1 MSIPFVH
8 LHLHSHY
15 SILDGMGKIED
26 YIARAM
32 ELDMPAMALTDHG
45 VMYGVKD
52 FLDAVKKAEKKTG
65 KKLKPIVGCEVYV
78 APESRLIKKAYAD
91 RRSSYHLILLAKNL
105 TGYHNLIR
113 LSSIGFTEGFYN
125 RPRVDHELLQKYREG
140 LICCSACLAGEIPQA
155 ILKGNTEEAR
165 SLAVWYKSI
174 FGDDFYFEIMN
185 HNCQV
190 PGQPNTVFEEQQRVN
205 PVLYALSEELGIK
218 CVATNDCHFVK
229 KEDGPAHDLFIC
241 INTASKLT
249 DAGRLH
255 YTQQEYMKS
264 GDEMAAINYGHPEV
278 ISNTLEV
285 ADKVERYEIDI
296 PHILPHFDIPQEFE
310 NSDAYLKHLVYQGAR
325 KRYGENL
332 LPSIQERIDFELATI
347 RKMGFPDYFLI
358 VHDFITYARSQGIW
372 VGPGRGS
379 AAGSVVA
386 YCLTITN
393 MDPIKYDLL
402 FERFLN
408 PDRISMPDIDI
419 DFEEERRGEVYEY
432 VEKKYGKDHVSHVVT
447 FGTMA
452 TKQAIK
458 DVARVEDLPL
468 PVSNRLAGMVPSR
481 NFQEDVRTKDKDG
494 KEVTETKEYKP
505 NFKNCLKF
513 VEEFRKEYESSE
525 DPKIRETMHF
535 AEELE
540 GTIRQTGVHACAVI
554 IGPHNLMEHIPVSIA
569 KGVEGWISQ
578 YEGTRIEDVGMLKMD
593 FLGLSTLSILK
604 ETLSNIKRHT
614 GKDIDIDSIPLDDK
628 ETFKLF
634 GRGDT
639 VATFQ
644 FESPGMQKWLRELH
658 PSRFEDLI
666 AMNALY
672 RPGPMQYI
680 PRFVARKTGK
690 EAITYELPEM
700 EEFLSDTYGVT
711 VYQEQVMLLSQKLAK
726 FTKGQADTLRKAM
739 GKKNIEKMMEL
750 EEKFLTNGVENGFSK
765 EVLQKIWNDWK
776 EFAKYA
782 FNKSHSTCYA
792 WVGYLTA
799 YFKAHYP
806 AEFMAANLT
815 MNAADTK
822 EITKLMDEC
831 KRMGLSVLGPDV
843 NVGGVNA
850 SVTGSR
856 EIRFGLAAIKG
867 LGSQVAEDVV
877 AHAPYKD
884 VFDFVE
890 RASRQNMNRKTLESL
905 IYAGAFDSSF
915 PQIRRDQ
922 YFLPNAKGEIF
933 LDSLIRYSQD
943 FGAIDSSI
951 DSLFGD
957 ADEGFQVK
965 KPEIPSRAG
974 EMNLVEFL
982 KKERELVGMY
992 ISSHPLDVYRFELE
1006 NFCNVTPGELS
1017 SLVKQAA
1024 GMNID
1029 ENHDYFTGGLVTNV
1043 NERISKNG
1051 RPFVDFTL
1059 EDFTSSMNFRLFGK
1073 THEQCIGYIKD
1084 GSAVFIKLKIKKR
1097 FNDSSYEP
1105 RIEGM
1110 RFLANIK
1117 EAGLKSLELII
1128 PAHLISKDFRQ
1139 ELVGVLKESHVSKK
1153 AEGVNKTPVK
1163 MKIVEENKGFTLDYD
1178 TKFLVSVDNN
1188 LLDRLRKMGLEYKGN
1203 VNTAVF

>member
-1 MSIPFVH
+1 
-8 LHLHSHY
+8 
-15 SILDGMGKIED
+15 MGKIDD

-45 VMYGVKD
+45 VMYGIKD
-52 FLDAVKKAEKKTG
+52 FLDSVKKAEKKTG

-78 APESRLIKKAYAD
+78 APESRLIKKAYHD
-91 RRSSYHLILLAKNL
+91 RRSAYHLILLAKNIE
-105 TGYHNLIR
+105 GYHNLMKI
-113 LSSIGFTEGFYN
+113 SSIGFTEGFYN
-125 RPRVDHELLQKYREG
+125 RPRVDHEIIQKYHQG
-140 LICCSACLAGEIPQA
+140 LICCSACLAGEIPQS
-155 ILKGNTEEAR
+155 IMKGNIEEAR
-165 SLAVWYKSI
+165 QTAIWYKSV
-174 FGDDFYFEIMN
+174 FGDDFYFEIQN
-185 HNCQV
+185 HNCKV
-190 PGQPNTVFEEQQRVN
+190 PGQDNRVFEEQQKVN
-205 PVLYALSEELGIK
+205 PVLYSLSEELGIK
-218 CVATNDCHFVK
+218 CVATNDCHFVR

-241 INTASKLT
+241 INTASKLN
-249 DAGRLH
+249 DQSRLH
-255 YTQQEYMKS
+255 YTQEEYMKS
-264 GDEMAAINYGHPEV
+264 GDEMAELNYGHPEV
-278 ISNTLEV
+278 IANTLEI

-296 PHILPHFDIPQEFE
+296 KHILPHFDIPAEFADSNE
-310 NSDAYLKHLVYQGAR
+310 YLKHLVYEGAK
-325 KRYGENL
+325 KRYGENI
-332 LPSIQERIDFELATI
+332 LPSVQERIDFELDTI
-347 RKMGFPDYFLI
+347 KGMGFPDYFLI
-358 VHDFITYARSQGIW
+358 VHDFITHARSQGIW

-458 DVARVEDLPL
+458 DVARIEDIPL
-468 PVSNRLAGMVPSR
+468 PVSNKLASMVPGR
-481 NFQEDVRTKDKDG
+481 NFQQEEKVKDKDG
-494 KEVTETKEYKP
+494 KEVVETKDYKV
-505 NFKNCLKF
+505 NFKNCLRF
-513 VEEFRKEYESSE
+513 VDEFRKEYESSS
-525 DPKIRETMHF
+525 DPKISETLHF

-593 FLGLSTLSILK
+593 FLGLRTLSILK
-604 ETLSNIKRHT
+604 ETLANIKKHR
-614 GKDIDIDSIPLDDK
+614 GIDIDIDTVPLDDK
-628 ETFKLF
+628 ATYKLF

-644 FESPGMQKWLRELH
+644 FESPGMQKHLRDLH

-680 PRFVARKTGK
+680 PRFIARKTGK
-690 EAITYELPEM
+690 EPIKYELPEM
-700 EEFLSDTYGVT
+700 EEILSDTYGVT

-750 EEKFLTNGVENGFSK
+750 EGKFLANGVENGFSK
-765 EVLQKIWNDWK
+765 EILEKIWNDWK

-792 WVGYLTA
+792 WIGYLTA

-815 MNAADTK
+815 KNSADTK
-822 EITKLMDEC
+822 EITVLMDEC

-843 NVGGVNA
+843 NEGGVNA
-850 SVTGSR
+850 TVTGDN
-856 EIRFGLAAIKG
+856 EIRFGMAAIKG
-867 LGSQVAEDVV
+867 LGTQVAEDIVE
-877 AHAPYKD
+877 HAPYTD

-915 PQIRRDQ
+915 PEIRRDQ
-922 YFLPNAKGEIF
+922 YFMENAKGEIF
-933 LDSLIRYSQD
+933 LDSLVRYSQD
-943 FGAIDSSI
+943 FGSLDNTI

-957 ADEGFQVK
+957 QDEGFK
-965 KPEIPSRAG
+965 LKRPEVPARSG

-1006 NFCNVTPGELS
+1006 NFCTVTPGELS
-1017 SLVKQAA
+1017 NRVKTAA
-1024 GMNID
+1024 EFKPD
-1029 ENHDYFTGGLVTNV
+1029 ENQDYFVGGLVTNV
-1043 NERISKNG
+1043 NERLSKAG

-1059 EDFTSSMNFRLFGK
+1059 EDFSSSMDFRLFGK

-1097 FNDSSYEP
+1097 YNENSYEP

-1110 RFLANIK
+1110 RFLANVK
-1117 EAGLKSLELII
+1117 ETGLKAIELIV
-1128 PAHLISKDFRQ
+1128 PSKLVTKEFRTD
-1139 ELVGVLKESHVSKK
+1139 LVALMKENHTSKK
-1153 AEGVNKTPVK
+1153 SEGVGKTPVK
-1163 MKIVEENKGFTLDYD
+1163 MKIVEESKGFTLDYD

-1188 LLDRLRKMGLEYKGN
+1188 FLAQLRKMGVEYKGI
-1203 VNTAVF
+1203 VNTSMF